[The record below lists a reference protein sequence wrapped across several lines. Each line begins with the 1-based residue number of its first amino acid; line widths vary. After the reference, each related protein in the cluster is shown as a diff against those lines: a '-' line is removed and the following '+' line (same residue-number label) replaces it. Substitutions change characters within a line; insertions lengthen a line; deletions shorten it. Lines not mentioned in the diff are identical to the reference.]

1 MKNSFSKLRKHLI
14 ILPSNFQELVILK
27 EMKFDSGDRS
37 IELVRELL
45 YLYSVIILKF
55 IFSKIF
61 FYVVQLGMEYYD
73 SINNTLLYSH
83 YSNRNIKMLL
93 NPEVISALDKSK
105 SRKSKDLPSLE
116 ILDDSPY
123 KTVDEPKFNINIYK
137 QNTMFTSRDSSLTNP
152 FSQLEYDF
160 NNFLTINDQDSS
172 IISSDFKKRSFTTLN
187 KNKKEFFE
195 VCKKEAKSEV
205 NNLEFKLNKIEDL
218 MSEDLN
224 SQMDL
229 FEERKQKKKERLRIK
244 PRKSMRYMVR
254 KGSKLD
260 EVLIAV
266 SKKFKNLLIK

>member
-1 MKNSFSKLRKHLI
+1 
-14 ILPSNFQELVILK
+14 
-27 EMKFDSGDRS
+27 
-37 IELVRELL
+37 
-45 YLYSVIILKF
+45 
-55 IFSKIF
+55 
-61 FYVVQLGMEYYD
+61 
-73 SINNTLLYSH
+73 
-83 YSNRNIKMLL
+83 MLL

>member
-55 IFSKIF
+55 IFSKNF